1 MFLGKRGGKTDQ
13 SWEGGIDVVLRALSK
28 KVEGATAPPVP
39 LPPPTMGF
47 VGPLLPNDTNGFTVA
62 ISTNFL
68 GLAVVVVVD
77 IAGLDPVFPGRGSI
91 FVFSVK
97 MINGFVVVIG
107 TEVFVTVTTVKGF
120 ILFALVKTTNGIF
133 VVVAFKWCPFCP
145 AAWKSGPSSG
155 KSGRVKAETSQ
166 DGKRKLKLL
175 LLGGLGDSN
184 FGEVLLMLTGLGCCV
199 GLECLV
205 LVFVAGRGIFFV
217 DFVVL

>member
-47 VGPLLPNDTNGFTVA
+47 VGPFLPNDTNGFTVA

-77 IAGLDPVFPGRGSI
+77 IAGLDAVFPGRGSI

-107 TEVFVTVTTVKGF
+107 TEVFVTVTTVKGL
-120 ILFALVKTTNGIF
+120 ILFALVKTTNGIL
-133 VVVAFKWCPFCP
+133 VVVLFK
-145 AAWKSGPSSG
+145 
-155 KSGRVKAETSQ
+155 
-166 DGKRKLKLL
+166 
-175 LLGGLGDSN
+175 
-184 FGEVLLMLTGLGCCV
+184 
-199 GLECLV
+199 
-205 LVFVAGRGIFFV
+205 
-217 DFVVL
+217 